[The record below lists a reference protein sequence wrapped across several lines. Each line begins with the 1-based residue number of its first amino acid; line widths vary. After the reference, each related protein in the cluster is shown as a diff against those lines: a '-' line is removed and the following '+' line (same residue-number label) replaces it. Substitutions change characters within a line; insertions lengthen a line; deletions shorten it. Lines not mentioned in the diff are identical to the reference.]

1 MGDWWPGEQ
10 KSWLERIKEKKKV
23 QEKRKKGKTCN
34 LYHLVYGI
42 LHMGVRT
49 PTYCQVC
56 KDSLEGGKALNAES
70 AQVRFFFFYGEAR
83 SQEQSESFYSLEEE
97 SF

>member
-56 KDSLEGGKALNAES
+56 KDSLEGGES
-70 AQVRFFFFYGEAR
+70 TQCRVSTSKILLFLWGGQKSGAV
-83 SQEQSESFYSLEEE
+83 
-97 SF
+97 